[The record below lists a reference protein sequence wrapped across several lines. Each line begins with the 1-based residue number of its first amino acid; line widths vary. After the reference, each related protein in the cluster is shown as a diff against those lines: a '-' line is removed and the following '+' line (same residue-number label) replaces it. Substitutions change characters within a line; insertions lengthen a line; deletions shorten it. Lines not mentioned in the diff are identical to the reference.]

1 MTDDVKEPNINTAP
15 QRQESSDSLWQRPRR
30 NASVRE
36 ILAGLGR
43 QQQRPG
49 DEALGDEALGDEALG
64 DEAPANDGMQ
74 PEDEQSAGGAKDD
87 GAKPKEE
94 SQPKQPDEVA
104 KLRHELA
111 SAMGRLKPAQQRI
124 EVLQSEKTNLQSQLD
139 AAHRRIAELE
149 AGQQDLEDLR
159 RTKKTQDVRAKLLE
173 QFPDIDPA
181 YAEALVMAAGEMAQ
195 PAAKPQQ
202 TSVEPPAGAS
212 QSAPAVGQV
221 SFARAK
227 MEQILADH
235 RRNSGSLTV
244 LAGDPEFRSWV
255 ESRPDVGARLTQF
268 TQSTSVEDVEN
279 LAEQLDKDI
288 DAYYLALASK
298 QDDTPI
304 STPVAQPATGV
315 ASMARRNGGRTISRQ
330 EYERKRA
337 ELMAKIRGRDPK
349 AREDATKELQALQT
363 QFRQS

>member
-1 MTDDVKEPNINTAP
+1 MTDDVKHPNTNTAP
-15 QRQESSDSLWQRPRR
+15 QEPESADGLWQRPRR

-36 ILAGLGR
+36 ILAGLGS
-43 QQQRPG
+43 QQQQPDD
-49 DEALGDEALGDEALG
+49 DESDDESPADEG
-64 DEAPANDGMQ
+64 APLEGG
-74 PEDEQSAGGAKDD
+74 QSAGDAKDD

-94 SQPKQPDEVA
+94 SQPKQADEVA

-181 YAEALVMAAGEMAQ
+181 YAEALVVAAGEMAQ

-202 TSVEPPAGAS
+202 TSVEPPAAAL
-212 QSAPAVGQV
+212 QSTPAVGQI
-221 SFARAK
+221 SPARAK
-227 MEQILADH
+227 MEQILADP

-244 LAGDPEFRSWV
+244 LAADPEFRNWV
-255 ESRPDVGARLTQF
+255 ESRPDVGAMLTQF
-268 TQSTSVEDVEN
+268 TQSTSVQDVES
-279 LAEQLDKDI
+279 LAEQI
-288 DAYYLALASK
+288 DTAIDDYYNDLASVP
-298 QDDTPI
+298 DTKTP
-304 STPVAQPATGV
+304 STPVTQPASGV
-315 ASMARRNGGRTISRQ
+315 ANLARRNGGRTMSRQ
-330 EYERKRA
+330 EYERKRM
-337 ELMAKIRGRDPK
+337 ELMTKVRSRDPK
-349 AREDATKELQALQT
+349 VREEASKELQTLQT